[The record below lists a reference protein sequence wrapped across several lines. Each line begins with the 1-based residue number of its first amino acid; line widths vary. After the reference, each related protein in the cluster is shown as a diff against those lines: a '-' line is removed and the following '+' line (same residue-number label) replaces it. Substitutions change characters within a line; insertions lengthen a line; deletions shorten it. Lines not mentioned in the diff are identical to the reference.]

1 MDKKDIFFDTNIIKL
16 RGEWFDTCYITAAY
30 DVEAGEL
37 VYDSGATAAYDV
49 EAGEL
54 VYDSGVVVAPESYLS
69 VWGVALEKARK
80 NEPCLVIYKADRIML
95 PYYTNTSE
103 YYNETDML
111 NKYYN
116 EIGNPQPISGKSYV
130 SHSSGVTDVR
140 PAAVHLSW
148 ANQEYGHA
156 ILLEMPEHSPKYLPN
171 DEPNLNPKYGLFEL
185 LGGIRKRKHTP
196 HTSNPRVT

>member
-37 VYDSGATAAYDV
+37 VYDSGAVAA
-49 EAGEL
+49 
-54 VYDSGVVVAPESYLS
+54 YLS
-69 VWGVALEKARK
+69 VWGVALEKARM

-95 PYYTNTSE
+95 PYYTD
-103 YYNETDML
+103 ETDIL
-111 NKYYN
+111 SKYYS
-116 EIGNPQPISGKSYV
+116 EIGNPQPIIGKIHWNSSVTYV
-130 SHSSGVTDVR
+130 E
-140 PAAVHLSW
+140 PAAVQLSW
-148 ANQEYGHA
+148 TNQEYGHA

-185 LGGIRKRKHTP
+185 LGGIRKRKHTR
-196 HTSNPRVT
+196 NPRLT

>member
-37 VYDSGATAAYDV
+37 VYDSGAVAA
-49 EAGEL
+49 
-54 VYDSGVVVAPESYLS
+54 YLS

-95 PYYTNTSE
+95 PYYTNT
-103 YYNETDML
+103 NDETDIL
-111 NKYYN
+111 NDYYLVN
-116 EIGNPQPISGKSYV
+116 EIGNPQPISGKITIRDSF
-130 SHSSGVTDVR
+130 GVTYVM
-140 PAAVHLSW
+140 PAAVQLSW

-156 ILLEMPEHSPKYLPN
+156 ILLEMPEHSPYYLDN
-171 DEPNLNPKYGLFEL
+171 GEMNFNPKYGLFEL
-185 LGGIRKRKHTP
+185 LGGIRKRKNTHWST
-196 HTSNPRVT
+196 PRVT

>member
-37 VYDSGATAAYDV
+37 VYDSGAVAAF
-49 EAGEL
+49 
-54 VYDSGVVVAPESYLS
+54 S
-69 VWGVALEKARK
+69 VWGVALEKARR

-103 YYNETDML
+103 EWDTDILNEYYA
-111 NKYYN
+111 N
-116 EIGNPQPISGKSYV
+116 EIGNPQPISGKVTVRDSWGRTYV
-130 SHSSGVTDVR
+130 T
-140 PAAVHLSW
+140 PAAVQLSY

-156 ILLEMPEHSPKYLPN
+156 ILLETPEDSPNYLDN
-171 DEPNLNPKYGLFEL
+171 GAQNFNPKYGLFEL
-185 LGGIRKRKHTP
+185 LGGIRKRKWTHRP
-196 HTSNPRVT
+196 L

>member
-37 VYDSGATAAYDV
+37 VYDSGATAAFI
-49 EAGEL
+49 
-54 VYDSGVVVAPESYLS
+54 

-95 PYYTNTSE
+95 PYYTNTSDEDDDTDINE
-103 YYNETDML
+103 YYA
-111 NKYYN
+111 N
-116 EIGNPQPISGKSYV
+116 EIGNPQPISGKTYV
-130 SHSSGVTDVR
+130 GYSSGVRHVL
-140 PAAVHLSW
+140 PAAVQLSW
-148 ANQEYGHA
+148 ANQKYGHA
-156 ILLEMPEHSPKYLPN
+156 ILLEMPEHSPEYLPN
-171 DEPNLNPKYGLFEL
+171 GDPILNPKYGLFEL

>member
-37 VYDSGATAAYDV
+37 VYDSGATAAFI
-49 EAGEL
+49 
-54 VYDSGVVVAPESYLS
+54 

-95 PYYTNTSE
+95 PYYTNTDE

-111 NKYYN
+111 NTYYN

-130 SHSSGVTDVR
+130 GHSSGVTYVR
-140 PAAVHLSW
+140 PAAVYLSW
-148 ANQEYGHA
+148 SNQEYGHA
-156 ILLEMPEHSPKYLPN
+156 ILLEMPEHSPYYLPN
-171 DEPNLNPKYGLFEL
+171 HEMNFNPKYGLFEL
-185 LGGIRKRKHTP
+185 LGGIRKRKHT
-196 HTSNPRVT
+196 

>member
-37 VYDSGATAAYDV
+37 VYDSGAVAAF
-49 EAGEL
+49 
-54 VYDSGVVVAPESYLS
+54 S
-69 VWGVALEKARK
+69 VFGVALEKARM

-95 PYYTNTSE
+95 PYYTNT
-103 YYNETDML
+103 NDETDVY
-111 NKYYN
+111 KYYN
-116 EIGNPQPISGKSYV
+116 EIGNPQPISGKTTVWDVY
-130 SHSSGVTDVR
+130 SGVRYVM

-156 ILLEMPEHSPKYLPN
+156 ILLEMPEHSPGPYHLPN
-171 DEPNLNPKYGLFEL
+171 GELCYPNPKYGLFEL
-185 LGGIRKRKHTP
+185 LGGIRKRKYTHW
-196 HTSNPRVT
+196 SNPRVT

>member
-37 VYDSGATAAYDV
+37 VYDSGAVAA
-49 EAGEL
+49 
-54 VYDSGVVVAPESYLS
+54 YLS

-103 YYNETDML
+103 EDDETDIF
-111 NKYYN
+111 NQYYN
-116 EIGNPQPISGKSYV
+116 EIGNPQPISGKS
-130 SHSSGVTDVR
+130 SFIHNSGVRYVT
-140 PAAVHLSW
+140 PAAVRLSW
-148 ANQEYGHA
+148 ANQKYGHA
-156 ILLEMPEHSPKYLPN
+156 ILLEMPEHSPEYLPN
-171 DEPNLNPKYGLFEL
+171 HEMNFNPKYGLFEL
-185 LGGIRKRKHTP
+185 LGGIRKRKHTR
-196 HTSNPRVT
+196 NPRVT

>member
-37 VYDSGATAAYDV
+37 VYDSGTV
-49 EAGEL
+49 SRP
-54 VYDSGVVVAPESYLS
+54 SG
-69 VWGVALEKARK
+69 WGVALEKARM

-103 YYNETDML
+103 ETNEYYL
-111 NKYYN
+111 VN
-116 EIGNPQPISGKSYV
+116 EIGNPQPISGKSV
-130 SHSSGVTDVR
+130 WRDSSGVPYVF
-140 PAAVHLSW
+140 PAAVQLSW

-156 ILLEMPEHSPKYLPN
+156 ILLEMPEHSPEYLHN
-171 DEPNLNPKYGLFEL
+171 GEQFYPNLNPKYGLFEL
-185 LGGIRKRKHTP
+185 LGGIRKRKYT
-196 HTSNPRVT
+196 PRVT

>member
-37 VYDSGATAAYDV
+37 VYDSGAVAA
-49 EAGEL
+49 
-54 VYDSGVVVAPESYLS
+54 YLS

-95 PYYTNTSE
+95 PYYTNTNDETDINE
-103 YYNETDML
+103 YYA
-111 NKYYN
+111 N
-116 EIGNPQPISGKSYV
+116 EIGNPQPISGKITIRDSFGATYV
-130 SHSSGVTDVR
+130 M

-148 ANQEYGHA
+148 SNQEYGHA
-156 ILLEMPEHSPKYLPN
+156 ILLEMPEHSPEYLPN
-171 DEPNLNPKYGLFEL
+171 HEVNLNPKYGLFEL
-185 LGGIRKRKHTP
+185 LGGIRKRKHTR
-196 HTSNPRVT
+196 NPRLT

>member
-37 VYDSGATAAYDV
+37 VYDSG
-49 EAGEL
+49 
-54 VYDSGVVVAPESYLS
+54 VVVAPESYLS
-69 VWGVALEKARK
+69 VWGVALEKARM

-103 YYNETDML
+103 EDDETDML
-111 NKYYN
+111 NRFYN

-130 SHSSGVTDVR
+130 GYSSGVRHVL
-140 PAAVHLSW
+140 PAAVHLNW
-148 ANQEYGHA
+148 TNQEYGHA
-156 ILLEMPEHSPKYLPN
+156 ILLEMPEYSPYYLFN
-171 DEPNLNPKYGLFEL
+171 RDPNLNPKYGLFEL
-185 LGGIRKRKHTP
+185 LGGIRKRKNTR
-196 HTSNPRVT
+196 NPRVT

>member
-37 VYDSGATAAYDV
+37 VYDSG
-49 EAGEL
+49 
-54 VYDSGVVVAPESYLS
+54 VVVAPESYLS
-69 VWGVALEKARK
+69 VWGVALEKARM

-95 PYYTNTSE
+95 PYYTNYTNTE
-103 YYNETDML
+103 F
-111 NKYYN
+111 YN
-116 EIGNPQPISGKSYV
+116 EIGNPQPISGKHYYMN
-130 SHSSGVTDVR
+130 SSGVTYVR
-140 PAAVHLSW
+140 PAAVRLSY

-185 LGGIRKRKHTP
+185 LGGIRKRKHT
-196 HTSNPRVT
+196 

>member
-37 VYDSGATAAYDV
+37 VYDSGT
-49 EAGEL
+49 
-54 VYDSGVVVAPESYLS
+54 VAHLS

-103 YYNETDML
+103 EDDETDML
-111 NKYYN
+111 NRFYN

-130 SHSSGVTDVR
+130 GYSSGVRHVL
-140 PAAVHLSW
+140 PAAVHLNW
-148 ANQEYGHA
+148 VNQEYGHA
-156 ILLEMPEHSPKYLPN
+156 ILLEMPEYSPYYLFN
-171 DEPNLNPKYGLFEL
+171 RDPNLNPKYGLFEL
-185 LGGIRKRKHTP
+185 LGGIRKRKNTR
-196 HTSNPRVT
+196 NPRVT

>member
-37 VYDSGATAAYDV
+37 VYDSGAV
-49 EAGEL
+49 EG
-54 VYDSGVVVAPESYLS
+54 LS
-69 VWGVALEKARK
+69 VWGVALEKARM

-95 PYYTNTSE
+95 PYYTNTNEETDIE
-103 YYNETDML
+103 YYL
-111 NKYYN
+111 VN
-116 EIGNPQPISGKSYV
+116 EIGNPQPIGGKYFR
-130 SHSSGVTDVR
+130 HKSGVNYVV
-140 PAAVHLSW
+140 PAAVYLSW

-156 ILLEMPEHSPKYLPN
+156 ILLEMPEDSPAYLHN
-171 DEPNLNPKYGLFEL
+171 GEQFYPNLNPKYGLFEL

-196 HTSNPRVT
+196 RVT

>member
-37 VYDSGATAAYDV
+37 VYDSGAVAAF
-49 EAGEL
+49 
-54 VYDSGVVVAPESYLS
+54 S
-69 VWGVALEKARK
+69 VWGVALEKARM

-95 PYYTNTSE
+95 PYYYYNTNNE
-103 YYNETDML
+103 YY
-111 NKYYN
+111 YRN
-116 EIGNPQPISGKSYV
+116 EIGNPQPISGKNPV
-130 SHSSGVTDVR
+130 LDWNSGVTYVM
-140 PAAVHLSW
+140 PAAVQLSW

-156 ILLEMPEHSPKYLPN
+156 ILLEMPEDSPYYLPN
-171 DEPNLNPKYGLFEL
+171 GEPNLNHKYGLFEL
-185 LGGIRKRKHTP
+185 LGGIRKRKYT

>member
-37 VYDSGATAAYDV
+37 VYDSGAVAA
-49 EAGEL
+49 
-54 VYDSGVVVAPESYLS
+54 YLS

-95 PYYTNTSE
+95 PYYTNTNDETDINE
-103 YYNETDML
+103 YYA
-111 NKYYN
+111 N
-116 EIGNPQPISGKSYV
+116 EIGNPQPISGKITIRDSFGATYV
-130 SHSSGVTDVR
+130 M
-140 PAAVHLSW
+140 PAAVQLSW

-156 ILLEMPEHSPKYLPN
+156 ILLEMPEHSPYYLDN
-171 DEPNLNPKYGLFEL
+171 HEMNFNPKYGLFEL
-185 LGGIRKRKHTP
+185 LGGIRKRKYTHHT
-196 HTSNPRVT
+196 HPRVT

>member
-37 VYDSGATAAYDV
+37 VYDSGA
-49 EAGEL
+49 
-54 VYDSGVVVAPESYLS
+54 VAHLS

-95 PYYTNTSE
+95 PYYTNTNDETDINE
-103 YYNETDML
+103 YYA
-111 NKYYN
+111 N
-116 EIGNPQPISGKSYV
+116 EIGNPQPISGKITIRDSF
-130 SHSSGVTDVR
+130 GVTYVM

-156 ILLEMPEHSPKYLPN
+156 ILLEMPEHSPYYLDN
-171 DEPNLNPKYGLFEL
+171 HEMNFNPKYGLFEL
-185 LGGIRKRKHTP
+185 LGGIRKRKHTA
-196 HTSNPRVT
+196 SIFPRVT

>member
-37 VYDSGATAAYDV
+37 VYDSGVA
-49 EAGEL
+49 
-54 VYDSGVVVAPESYLS
+54 VAPESYLS
-69 VWGVALEKARK
+69 VWGVALEKARM

-95 PYYTNTSE
+95 PYYTNTID
-103 YYNETDML
+103 ETDIL

-116 EIGNPQPISGKSYV
+116 EIGNPQPISGKTYV
-130 SHSSGVTDVR
+130 RDSFGVRYVE
-140 PAAVHLSW
+140 PAAVHLSY

-156 ILLEMPEHSPKYLPN
+156 ILLEMPEHSPYYLDN
-171 DEPNLNPKYGLFEL
+171 GEAVNLNPKYGLFEL
-185 LGGIRKRKHTP
+185 LGGIRKRKHTQ
-196 HTSNPRVT
+196 NPRVT

>member
-37 VYDSGATAAYDV
+37 VYDSGAVAA
-49 EAGEL
+49 
-54 VYDSGVVVAPESYLS
+54 LS
-69 VWGVALEKARK
+69 VFGVALEKARM

-95 PYYTNTSE
+95 PYYTNTDE
-103 YYNETDML
+103 ETDIL
-111 NKYYN
+111 NEDYLVN

-130 SHSSGVTDVR
+130 GYSSGVHYVR
-140 PAAVHLSW
+140 PAAVQLSW

-156 ILLEMPEHSPKYLPN
+156 ILLEMPEHSPYSLHN
-171 DEPNLNPKYGLFEL
+171 GVPNLNPKYGLFEL
-185 LGGIRKRKHTP
+185 LGGIRKRKCTHTI
-196 HTSNPRVT
+196 SPRVT

>member
-37 VYDSGATAAYDV
+37 VYDSGAVAAF
-49 EAGEL
+49 
-54 VYDSGVVVAPESYLS
+54 S
-69 VWGVALEKARK
+69 VWGVALEKARM

-95 PYYTNTSE
+95 PYYTDTTE
-103 YYNETDML
+103 YYDETDLL

-116 EIGNPQPISGKSYV
+116 EIGNPQPIIGKHHV
-130 SHSSGVTDVR
+130 LDWNSGVTYVM
-140 PAAVHLSW
+140 PAAVQLSY

-156 ILLEMPEHSPKYLPN
+156 ILLETPEDSPEYLSNGDPN
-171 DEPNLNPKYGLFEL
+171 FNPKYGLFEL

-196 HTSNPRVT
+196 RVT